1 MWHSDEHPREKN
13 NERKGGLSLQTPGEL
28 LVDVVFGRELTQ
40 RTGCAED
47 RLPVLFVLRRDG
59 SEQRHR
65 TLGRKAGG
73 GDGMQCPRP
82 AGNLLPGGTRG
93 GDMQGCGRRN
103 ACGC

>member
-1 MWHSDEHPREKN
+1 MPPDA
-13 NERKGGLSLQTPGEL
+13 L

-40 RTGCAED
+40 RTGCAEY

-73 GDGMQCPRP
+73 GNGMLCRRP
-82 AGNLLPGGTRG
+82 AGNLLPGSTRG
-93 GDMQGCGRRN
+93 GDMRV
-103 ACGC
+103 

>member
-40 RTGCAED
+40 RTGCAEY

-82 AGNLLPGGTRG
+82 AGNLLPGSTRG
-93 GDMQGCGRRN
+93 GDMRV
-103 ACGC
+103 

>member
-40 RTGCAED
+40 RTGCAEY

-93 GDMQGCGRRN
+93 GDMRGCGRRS

>member
-40 RTGCAED
+40 RTGCAD
-47 RLPVLFVLRRDG
+47 YRLLVLFVLRRNG

-73 GDGMQCPRP
+73 GDGMLRQRP
-82 AGNLLPGGTRG
+82 AGNLLPCGTRG
-93 GDMQGCGRRN
+93 RDMRGRGRRN
-103 ACGC
+103 ACGG

>member
-1 MWHSDEHPREKN
+1 M
-13 NERKGGLSLQTPGEL
+13 
-28 LVDVVFGRELTQ
+28 DVVFGRELTQ
-40 RTGCAED
+40 RTGCAEY